1 MLVAA
6 GARGGGL
13 TPRRGLDDIKEV
25 NLSMLNFF
33 VPYLS
38 GLLARVR
45 EEDGQGL
52 AEYALILAFIAVVA
66 IAALTFLG
74 SDISSL
80 LSKVATSL

>member
-1 MLVAA
+1 
-6 GARGGGL
+6 
-13 TPRRGLDDIKEV
+13 
-25 NLSMLNFF
+25 MLNFF

-38 GLLARVR
+38 GLLFRVR

-80 LSKVATSL
+80 LSQVATNL

>member
-1 MLVAA
+1 
-6 GARGGGL
+6 
-13 TPRRGLDDIKEV
+13 
-25 NLSMLNFF
+25 MLNFF

-38 GLLARVR
+38 NLLARTR

>member
-1 MLVAA
+1 MM
-6 GARGGGL
+6 
-13 TPRRGLDDIKEV
+13 
-25 NLSMLNFF
+25 SFF

-38 GLLARVR
+38 GLLGRMR
-45 EEDGQGL
+45 RDEDGQGL

-66 IAALTFLG
+66 ILALTFLG